1 MSRYMIYIKPEQS
14 VCISH
19 RKAKLSDVATIY
31 CSDPEVTNQVKNIKL
46 FHFPNEK
53 NSRCVISIMKII
65 EEIKALYQDAEIV
78 NLGEKDILIYY
89 KEPGRN
95 RKWFT
100 YMRIAFVCLT
110 IFFGSAISIMGFNN
124 DVALEDVFSKIYQ
137 ITTGNPRK
145 EPGIMQ
151 LCYVIGLFVG
161 MMVFFNHASK
171 KRLSD
176 EPTPVEVQMRVYE
189 KNVNTAIITGS
200 GRKEEEV
207 DVDTQ

>member
-1 MSRYMIYIKPEQS
+1 MSHFMIYIKPEQS
-14 VCISH
+14 ACISH
-19 RKAKLSDVATIY
+19 RRAKLSDVATIY
-31 CSDPEVTNQVKNIKL
+31 CSDPEVSHQVKKIEL

-65 EEIKALYQDAEIV
+65 EEIKALYPDAEII

-89 KEPGRN
+89 KRPGMN

-100 YMRIAFVCLT
+100 YGKVAFVCFT
-110 IFFGSAISIMGFNN
+110 IFFGAGISIMGFNN
-124 DVALEDVFSKIYQ
+124 DVALDEVFSKIYKL
-137 ITTGNPRK
+137 TTGVSREK
-145 EPGIMQ
+145 PGIIH
-151 LCYVIGLFVG
+151 LCYVAGLFIG
-161 MMVFFNHASK
+161 MMVFFNHANK

-189 KNVNTAIITGS
+189 KNVNTSIITGS

-207 DVDTQ
+207 DVES